1 MSAIASGVTSNQIVR
16 RERRPHVGQTVFD
29 RVFFPQWGQVTGA
42 PSFYKVRC
50 YDYSFN
56 WKEVNKYFRRV
67 LRLTVHGKIVKSAGG
82 DSVKFII
89 LFGPQAVG
97 KMTVGQALADQTGL
111 KLFHNHMT
119 IDLVGPFFNYGT
131 AEGKRLVQLFRQE
144 LFESVAKSDLP
155 GMIFTFVWA
164 FDMQEDWDY
173 VKNVTG
179 LFESHGADIYYVEL
193 EADMEERLARNT
205 TENRL
210 THKPSKRD
218 IAWSEAELKQTAT
231 MYRLNSRPG
240 ELDVEHYLRIDNTN
254 LSPEETAAQIQRAF
268 DL

>member
-1 MSAIASGVTSNQIVR
+1 M
-16 RERRPHVGQTVFD
+16 
-29 RVFFPQWGQVTGA
+29 
-42 PSFYKVRC
+42 
-50 YDYSFN
+50 
-56 WKEVNKYFRRV
+56 
-67 LRLTVHGKIVKSAGG
+67 
-82 DSVKFII
+82 KFII

-97 KMTVGQALADQTGL
+97 KMTVGQALADRTGL

-173 VKNVTG
+173 VKKVTD

-193 EADMEERLARNT
+193 EAEMKERLARNT

-240 ELDVEHYLRIDNTN
+240 ELDVEHYFRIDNTN
-254 LSPEETAAQIQRAF
+254 LSPEETAAQVQRVF